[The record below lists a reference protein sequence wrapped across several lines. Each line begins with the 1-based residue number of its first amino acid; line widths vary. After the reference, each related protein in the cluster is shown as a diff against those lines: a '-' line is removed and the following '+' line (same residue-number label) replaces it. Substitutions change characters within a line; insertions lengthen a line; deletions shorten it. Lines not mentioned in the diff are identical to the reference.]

1 MMMTVN
7 NRLKRIQ
14 EVREQERSISRQ
26 QVSRYR
32 SELNES
38 KNRRLQQ
45 SKEDKLF
52 QLERTQQELII
63 EWQRALLENGRA
75 HIILE
80 RENKKTEST
89 SRRL

>member
-1 MMMTVN
+1 MTVN
-7 NRLKRIQ
+7 NRLKRIK

-75 HIILE
+75 HTILE
-80 RENKKTEST
+80 REIQMTEST

>member
-1 MMMTVN
+1 MMTVN

-75 HIILE
+75 HTILE
-80 RENKKTEST
+80 REIQKTEST
-89 SRRL
+89 SSKRL